1 MHVMRIKFLCTQAEQ
16 DQLVERHNIEKRELQ
31 LIVQQVPTTPRNVAD
46 LTQANPRVVVAATN
60 LSTQNVHSN
69 FNLSD
74 SESAKF
80 DF

>member
-74 SESAKF
+74 SESAEF
-80 DF
+80 YF